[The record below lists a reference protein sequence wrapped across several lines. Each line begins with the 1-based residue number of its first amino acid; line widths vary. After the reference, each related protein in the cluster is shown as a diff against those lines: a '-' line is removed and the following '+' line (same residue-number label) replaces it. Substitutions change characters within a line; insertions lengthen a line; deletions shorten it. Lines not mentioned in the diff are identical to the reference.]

1 MAVLTKSF
9 ADQLIAEQG
18 KDVVIS
24 NIYTSIA
31 DDAFSGSGLTSVVIP
46 DSVTSIGINA
56 FQSNQLTSVDIPDS
70 VTSIG
75 EKSFY
80 SDTIESVTISENVT
94 SLGDNA
100 FDISTT
106 VVNLGNGKVIGPDEN
121 QYKVLQGVLPGSK
134 TFNEIDRGEETLGTR
149 DIFILPKISLIH
161 IGF

>member
-1 MAVLTKSF
+1 MAVLTSSI
-9 ADQLIAEQG
+9 AEQLIAEQG
-18 KDVVIS
+18 TD
-24 NIYTSIA
+24 
-31 DDAFSGSGLTSVVIP
+31 FVIP
-46 DSVTSIGINA
+46 DSYTSIGQDAFNA
-56 FQSNQLTSVDIPDS
+56 FYGNQLTSVDIPDS

-75 EKSFY
+75 NNAFY
-80 SDTIESVTISENVT
+80 SNTIESVTISENVT